1 METEAESLAAEE
13 EAHEFGALNTLLL
26 VVVMGI
32 CIICAYL
39 IKSHRIYSLPESA
52 AVILVGLAV
61 GFFARVLSS
70 SKQEMEFLSFQP
82 EVFYFL
88 LLPPIIFEA
97 GYTLRRKQF
106 FQNIVAISLYAVVGT
121 LISTFVIGYVT
132 YFLGRMGMIS
142 IDTSDALEPLM
153 FGALISAV
161 DPVATLSIMG
171 SSELNCHPLLYNLV
185 FGESVLNDA
194 VSIVLY
200 HSFQRFYLNR
210 GAVQDSLAI
219 VMAMVNF
226 AVVSIGSVVVGTMI
240 GLGCSYLFKNTEINR
255 YPHFEISLL
264 VLFAYGSYAFAE
276 ALELS
281 GIMALFF
288 CGIMLAHYNTY
299 NLSPTAKSTVEVA
312 VHTLSQMSEYFVFL
326 YIGMG
331 FFTGRFT
338 RWNVGFITISIIV
351 CLFARILNTF
361 PCSFL
366 SNLRRAESKKIPW
379 RMQVVIWFAG
389 LRGAIAFA
397 LSQTMPLVNRDLYA
411 TTTLSIVIFTTIVC
425 GGLTEPL
432 LEAMEMKIKDPGL
445 RNGDS
450 SDDDSED
457 ERHELLPSGGV
468 EIHALDHAGEPDRLH
483 SAGITGDH
491 PNELEGGVSTGT
503 RGQGVSDSGGS
514 TTENAGIGSG
524 SVGNGGSNG
533 SGGGGGGTSD
543 HPATTRR
550 RVYPDTKSRRKA
562 FNDWWGGIDSRFLR
576 PHFGGPD
583 TAAGSP
589 REHDRAHK
597 TGRRDVALAIM
608 DRSASTSHRR
618 GAAATSPLSSGHH
631 HHHHHTGTG

>member
-1 METEAESLAAEE
+1 MDSEEASPGGIAMGEAASVVAEE

-26 VVVMGI
+26 VVVMVI

-39 IKSHRIYSLPESA
+39 IKVHRFYYLPESA
-52 AVILVGLAV
+52 AVILVGLMV
-61 GFFARVLSS
+61 GFFAKLLSS
-70 SKQEMEFLSFQP
+70 SRQEMDFLSFQP

-88 LLPPIIFEA
+88 LLPPIIFDA

-106 FQNIVAISLYAVVGT
+106 FQNIVAISLYAVIGT

-132 YFLGRMGMIS
+132 YFLGRIGMIS
-142 IDTSDALEPLM
+142 IDTTDALEPLM

-210 GAVQDSLAI
+210 GEVQDSLAI
-219 VMAMVNF
+219 LMAIVNF
-226 AVVSIGSVVVGTMI
+226 AVVSLGSVVVGTAI
-240 GLGCSYLFKNTEINR
+240 GLGCSYLCKNTEIHR

-288 CGIMLAHYNTY
+288 CGIMLAHYNSY
-299 NLSPTAKSTVEVA
+299 NLSHVARSTVEVA
-312 VHTLSQMSEYFVFL
+312 VHTLAQMSEYFVFL

-338 RWNVGFITISIIV
+338 RWNVGFILVSIAV
-351 CLFARILNTF
+351 CLFARLLNTF

-366 SNLRRAESKKIPW
+366 SNLRRADSKKIPF

-432 LEAMEMKIKDPGL
+432 LEVMEMKVKDPSL

-450 SDDDSED
+450 SDEDSED
-457 ERHELLPSGGV
+457 ETHELLSSARDG
-468 EIHALDHAGEPDRLH
+468 DHASE
-483 SAGITGDH
+483 
-491 PNELEGGVSTGT
+491 
-503 RGQGVSDSGGS
+503 QGVSMDVL
-514 TTENAGIGSG
+514 GSG
-524 SVGNGGSNG
+524 SDRMPGDTGCS
-533 SGGGGGGTSD
+533 
-543 HPATTRR
+543 ATTTSTTTGAASASPGRR
-550 RVYPDTKSRRKA
+550 LYQDSKSRRKA
-562 FNDWWGGIDSRFLR
+562 FNDWWGGIDGRFLR
-576 PHFGGPD
+576 PLFGGPD
-583 TAAGSP
+583 TCRDNSRDNEPSVPKAS
-589 REHDRAHK
+589 
-597 TGRRDVALAIM
+597 RRDVALAIK
-608 DRSASTSHRR
+608 DRVASASHRR
-618 GAAATSPLSSGHH
+618 GGGAGAGGLSPLGSSAASHH
-631 HHHHHTGTG
+631 PSNS